1 MLSRP
6 LPFENIPTSAW
17 LGPRPIVSIYYFT
30 TNEYT
35 DRLGARIVSHDHSRP
50 RAHRRA
56 PIVNSVFAGVK
67 GNLRWQRCIHR
78 TPCRIYREIDTR
90 TRQRSLYTRLP
101 APSRA
106 WPTSP
111 HVASGDARTALVCE
125 CAPIIWNS
133 AITPPTYTAAASEC
147 VRREVIIIIS
157 CLIIVIRGDGTRCHR
172 QINAARPDDA
182 RPARST
188 LPLLPFA
195 IVLYRGESRF
205 V

>member
-1 MLSRP
+1 M
-6 LPFENIPTSAW
+6 
-17 LGPRPIVSIYYFT
+17 
-30 TNEYT
+30 
-35 DRLGARIVSHDHSRP
+35 
-50 RAHRRA
+50 
-56 PIVNSVFAGVK
+56 K

-90 TRQRSLYTRLP
+90 TRQRAPYTRLP

-157 CLIIVIRGDGTRCHR
+157 RLIIVIRGDGTRCHR

-188 LPLLPFA
+188 LPLLRLLLFCVVEKPSLCCV
-195 IVLYRGESRF
+195 VLCCVPGPIALDCLDATGRF
-205 V
+205 YQVC